1 MGDVANAALSG
12 SDAVML
18 SAETAS
24 GKYPMRAV
32 EMMDRILREA
42 EGYQWRRGSFLAGE
56 EAAVGD
62 MNLRDGV
69 ATAAATLAHDLKLQ
83 GIIIPTLS
91 GTTARVISSYRP
103 TAPLVAVSTD
113 PGVCRR
119 LSLNWGIVTMT
130 ATESEFGDWEK
141 LCRRVARSCELTRTG
156 RNVLLVSGFSDDAA
170 RNSPMLKILQV

>member
-1 MGDVANAALSG
+1 
-12 SDAVML
+12 ML

-32 EMMDRILREA
+32 EMMNRVLRET
-42 EGYQWRRGSFLAGE
+42 EGYQWRQGSFRGVE
-56 EAAVGD
+56 DAATSD
-62 MNLRDGV
+62 MSLRDGV
-69 ATAAATLAHDLKLQ
+69 ATAAASLAHDLKLQ

-119 LSLNWGIVTMT
+119 LSLNWGIVPMT
-130 ATESEFGDWEK
+130 ATESEYADWET
-141 LCRRVARSCELTRTG
+141 LSRRIARSCELTRTG
-156 RNVLLVSGFSDDAA
+156 HNVLLVSGFSDDAKQ
-170 RNSPMLKILQV
+170 NSPMLRILRV